1 MELTQELIDCRWQE
15 LVRPLRRA
23 RTVRKTLHGAAMG
36 AACAAAVVGGAAGL
50 GIVVHE
56 TMNSISR
63 M

>member
-1 MELTQELIDCRWQE
+1 MELTQELVECRWQE

-23 RTVRKTLHGAAMG
+23 RSRRKALQGVAMG

-50 GIVVHE
+50 GIVVNE
-56 TMNSISR
+56 TMSSLTR